1 MAHDRINCADG
12 SCVTVDTVFI
22 KGLKAASVIG
32 CYDWERDIRQTL
44 VIDLE
49 LKTDFTRAAETDA
62 LEDALDY
69 AAISQRIISVC
80 EASRFQLLEALSEHL
95 ANLLLAEFAISGLR
109 LTINK
114 LGAVSEAETVGV
126 VIERP

>member
-1 MAHDRINCADG
+1 LADDRIDCTDG
-12 SCVTVDTVFI
+12 RCITVDTVFI

-49 LKTDFTRAAETDA
+49 LKADFSRAADTDA

-80 EASRFQLLEALSEHL
+80 ETSRFQLLEALSEHL
-95 ANLLLAEFAISGLR
+95 ARLLLAEFAITGLR

-114 LGAVSEAETVGV
+114 PGAVSEAETVGV

>member
-1 MAHDRINCADG
+1 MTN
-12 SCVTVDTVFI
+12 TVFV

-49 LKTDFTRAAETDA
+49 LTTDFARAAQTDA

-69 AAISQRIISVC
+69 AAISERVIAVC
-80 EASRFQLLEALSEHL
+80 DQSRFQLLEALSDHL
-95 ANLLLAEFAISGLR
+95 ARVLLAEYPIAQVR
-109 LTINK
+109 LTITK
-114 LGAVSEAETVGV
+114 PGAVAEADAVGV
-126 VIERP
+126 VIERGKGAD